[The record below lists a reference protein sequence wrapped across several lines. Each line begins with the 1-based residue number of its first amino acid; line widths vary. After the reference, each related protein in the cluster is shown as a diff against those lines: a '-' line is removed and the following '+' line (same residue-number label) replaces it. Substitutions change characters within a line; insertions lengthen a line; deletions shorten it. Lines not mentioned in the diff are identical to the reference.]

1 MFNNVGTKTKKILIV
16 LLIITLTYSSF
27 ALAGKGIVKGLIS
40 YAEDG
45 EEIRLKDRLISNQ
58 NLITNKVY
66 EINGEQK
73 RVVQIELETGI
84 NSKDYPIKETNIT
97 LKTNILSETLEDV
110 KVTSLNKNSYTDGTW
125 TLEGEEVKINLS
137 NSNETLTEKKQGTDK
152 LLVTYIFQYNKDEE
166 VTYIEN
172 ALKKVEVKTYEKGE
186 ASRTFTGGR
195 YEDIDL
201 ENDIL
206 SLSIENKDIH
216 KTTIKD
222 ATVVY
227 EETLN
232 LDFGYRKNISTYI
245 IEDEINDIYGNDEV
259 NTEVTSKYVK
269 TVINKANLLYL
280 LGDEGTLT
288 IKDSESGKVLANITK
303 EYIEGLK
310 ADVRTEHKVKD
321 EESENEELRSYI
333 TSSENNVTIEYA
345 VEASKLQVKF
355 ENIAEQSTDNILD
368 ANFEIKN
375 EKEISNITDLTK
387 IDYLT
392 EKVKYTVNEAE
403 KEVESKITFKD
414 TITRAKLEIDNDKW
428 VLGKANKINFKI
440 TLDTNTE
447 KSELYKN
454 PTFII
459 ELPASVSAVNRE
471 NSSFTLA
478 NDNGAFINKLVYVTS
493 VLGKQYVVI
502 MLNGEQTPETVL
514 DGNTEINLA
523 LELVLKENEESTENT
538 KMYYQNS
545 TVTAYESGTGFDSC
559 EVGVSLILENNDN
572 EVIDEQPAQPTQ
584 PENPETPEE
593 PENIFVTLRR
603 EPEDKI
609 VRQGDKIEY
618 WVNIDN
624 FEEEKQ
630 NNVKFTD
637 VIPEGLTFKKVN
649 LMKYDTA
656 TSTYKEQETNYK
668 YDEKTRILSVEIPEL
683 EKPIE
688 SKETDAETNEEIT
701 TRRAQTTTLK
711 ITVETNKL
719 EEGIYSKQIENKAE
733 IELENGE
740 KYTSK
745 TDTVTISDAFI
756 SMTAKV
762 PENVKENEE
771 IEIEVNI
778 KNDGLL
784 DGKVKKLKLNIPE
797 EITNLSLEYG
807 IVDSEEGKGEVTI
820 ISNEYSREDILVPA
834 GKTFCLKI
842 KGIAQSVEAA
852 KQVEIKLTLD
862 DTETKWNTEIT
873 DEPGENPDNPEN
885 PDGPKDPTNP
895 DNPENPDGPKDPTNP
910 DNPENPDG
918 PKDPT
923 NPDNPENPDG
933 PKDPTNP
940 DNPENP
946 DGPKDPTNPDNP
958 ENPDGPK
965 DPTNPDNPSEPS
977 QEGFDLSLKAYI
989 NKITVTNAQGT
1000 TVYNYDKANFA
1011 KIEIPRKQ
1019 MNGTTV
1025 ALEYKIIVKNEGTVE
1040 GYARKIAD
1048 YLPEGLKFNSE
1059 INKDWYLAEDGNI
1072 YSVALADKL
1081 LKPGETS
1088 ELTIVLTKQ
1097 MTNENQGTIKNIME
1111 IYETS
1116 NEQNLEDINSVP
1128 GDKVEGENDMSTV
1141 EVLITVATGTTILY
1155 ISLTLG
1161 VLVLIGLGIYEV
1173 KKVALN
1179 KKGGC

>member
-84 NSKDYPIKETNIT
+84 SSKDYPIKETNIT

-110 KVTSLNKNSYTDGTW
+110 KITSLNKNSYTDGTW
-125 TLEGEEVKINLS
+125 TLEGEEVKVNLS
-137 NSNETLTEKKQGTDK
+137 NSNETLTEKNQGTDK

-172 ALKKVEVKTYEKGE
+172 ALEKVEVKTYEKGE

-195 YEDIDL
+195 YEDIEV

-206 SLSIENKDIH
+206 SLNIENKDIH

-222 ATVVY
+222 AKVVY
-227 EETLN
+227 EETLD

-245 IEDEINDIYGNDEV
+245 IEDEINDIYGNNEV

-269 TVINKANLLYL
+269 TVIDKANLLYL

-288 IKDSESGKVLANITK
+288 IRDSESGKVLANITK

-310 ADVRTEHKVKD
+310 ADVRTEQKVKD

-333 TSSENNVTIEYA
+333 TSSENNITIEYA

-392 EKVKYTVNEAE
+392 EKVKYTVNETE

-454 PTFII
+454 PTFIL
-459 ELPASVSAVNRE
+459 ELPSSVSAVNKE

-478 NDNGAFINKLVYVTS
+478 NDNGAFTNKLVYVTS

-502 MLNGEQTPETVL
+502 MLNGEQTPETIL

-523 LELVLKENEESTENT
+523 LELVLKENEETTENT

-572 EVIDEQPAQPTQ
+572 EVIDEQPTQ
-584 PENPETPEE
+584 PENPEE
-593 PENIFVTLRR
+593 PVNIFVTLRR
-603 EPEDKI
+603 EPEDEVVK
-609 VRQGDKIEY
+609 QGSEIEY

-624 FEEEKQ
+624 FEEETQ
-630 NNVKFTD
+630 NSVKFTD
-637 VIPEGLTFKKVN
+637 VIPEGLTFKKVS
-649 LMKYDTA
+649 LMKYDTT
-656 TSTYKEQETNYK
+656 TSSYKEQETNYK
-668 YDEKTRILSVEIPEL
+668 YDEKTRVLSVEIPEL

-688 SKETDAETNEEIT
+688 SEETDAEINQEVT
-701 TRRAQTTTLK
+701 TRKAQTTALK
-711 ITVETNKL
+711 ITVEANKL

-733 IELENGE
+733 VELENGK
-740 KYTSK
+740 KYSSAIN
-745 TDTVTISDAFI
+745 TVTISDEFLL
-756 SMTAKV
+756 MTANV

-771 IEIEVNI
+771 IEIEINI
-778 KNDGLL
+778 KNNGLL
-784 DGKVKKLKLNIPE
+784 DGRIKKLELNIPE
-797 EITNLSLEYG
+797 EIKNLSLEYE
-807 IVDSEEGKGEVTI
+807 IVESEEGKGEVTVI
-820 ISNEYSREDILVPA
+820 ANNYSKEDILVPA
-834 GKTFCLKI
+834 GKTFCLKV

-873 DEPGENPDNPEN
+873 DEPGKNPDNPDN
-885 PDGPKDPTNP
+885 PDDPKDPTNP
-895 DNPENPDGPKDPTNP
+895 DNPDDPKDPTNP
-910 DNPENPDG
+910 DNPDD

-923 NPDNPENPDG
+923 NPDNPDD

-940 DNPENP
+940 DNP
-946 DGPKDPTNPDNP
+946 D
-958 ENPDGPK
+958 
-965 DPTNPDNPSEPS
+965 EPS
-977 QEGFDLSLKAYI
+977 QEGFDLSLKSYI
-989 NKITVTNAQGT
+989 DKITVTNAQGT

-1081 LKPGETS
+1081 LKPGETA

-1155 ISLTLG
+1155 ITLALG